1 MRRFV
6 WSNDRIEARLDE
18 LDHAVLGLVP
28 SLLTGVGELG
38 VDPAA
43 ARLQPAVYRNDPEK
57 SAEFLRLS
65 SGIIDEGRQADLE
78 LFMAGYEDIAE
89 GAGLTAEEAEAWSRT
104 ITHARLVVGARLGI
118 EEDGWEDSAA
128 VDQDNPHVAVL
139 LVLGRLQESLMAAL
153 TAGL

>member
-1 MRRFV
+1 MKRFV
-6 WSNDRIEARLDE
+6 WRDDRIEARLDE

-43 ARLQPAVYRNDPEK
+43 ARLQPAVYRDDPEK

-65 SGIIDEGRQADLE
+65 SGIVEEGRQADLE
-78 LFMAGYEDIAE
+78 LFKAGYEDIAD
-89 GAGLTAEEAEAWSRT
+89 GAGLTPAEAEAWSRT

-118 EEDGWEDSAA
+118 EDDGWEESAA
-128 VDQDNPHVAVL
+128 VDQDDPHVAVL

-153 TAGL
+153 SSGL

>member
-6 WSNDRIEARLDE
+6 WRDDRIEARLDE

-43 ARLQPAVYRNDPEK
+43 ARLQPAVYRDDPEK

-65 SGIIDEGRQADLE
+65 SGLIEDGRKADLE

-89 GAGLTAEEAEAWSRT
+89 GAGLTAEEAEAWSRI
-104 ITHARLVVGARLGI
+104 ITHARLIVGARLGI
-118 EEDGWEDSAA
+118 EDDGWEESAA
-128 VDQDNPHVAVL
+128 VEEGNPHVAVL
-139 LVLGRLQESLMAAL
+139 LVLGRLQEGLMAAL
-153 TAGL
+153 AAGL

>member
-1 MRRFV
+1 V
-6 WSNDRIEARLDE
+6 WRNDRIEARLDE

-28 SLLTGVGELG
+28 SLLAGVGELG

-43 ARLQPAVYRNDPEK
+43 ARLQAAVYRDDAEK

-65 SGIIDEGRQADLE
+65 SGIIEEGRRADLE

-89 GAGLTAEEAEAWSRT
+89 GEGLNAEEAEAWSRT
-104 ITHARLVVGARLGI
+104 ITHARLIVGARLGI
-118 EEDGWEDSAA
+118 EDDGWEQSDA
-128 VDQDNPHVAVL
+128 VDQDSPHVAVL

-153 TAGL
+153 AAGL

>member
-1 MRRFV
+1 V
-6 WSNDRIEARLDE
+6 WRNDRIEARLDE

-28 SLLTGVGELG
+28 SLLAGVGELG

-43 ARLQPAVYRNDPEK
+43 ARLQPAVYRDDAEK

-65 SGIIDEGRQADLE
+65 SGIIEEGRRADLE

-89 GAGLTAEEAEAWSRT
+89 GEGLTAEEAEAWSRT
-104 ITHARLVVGARLGI
+104 ITHARLIVGARLGI
-118 EEDGWEDSAA
+118 EDDGWEQSGA
-128 VDQDNPHVAVL
+128 VDRDSPHVAVL

-153 TAGL
+153 AAGL

>member
-6 WSNDRIEARLDE
+6 WRDDRIQARLDE

-43 ARLQPAVYRNDPEK
+43 ARLQPAVYRDDPEK

-65 SGIIDEGRQADLE
+65 AGIIEEGRQADLE
-78 LFMAGYEDIAE
+78 LFVAGYEDIAN

-104 ITHARLVVGARLGI
+104 LTHARLIVGARLGI
-118 EEDGWEDSAA
+118 EEDGWEESDAA
-128 VDQDNPHVAVL
+128 DLEDPHVAVL
-139 LVLGRLQESLMAAL
+139 LVLGRLQESLMSAL
-153 TAGL
+153 LAGL